1 MCNVIFGWMV
11 LCVVVGIVLSTFI
24 PEETELTLSYLVFQ
38 PIEAH
43 FKCLH
48 VHNDNGVVGKTFGGG
63 VV

>member
-1 MCNVIFGWMV
+1 MV

-24 PEETELTLSYLVFQ
+24 PEETELTLSFLVFQ

-48 VHNDNGVVGKTFGGG
+48 VLNDNGVVGKTFGGG

>member
-1 MCNVIFGWMV
+1 MRNVIFKWMA
-11 LCVVVGIVLSTFI
+11 LCVVVTFVSSTLI
-24 PEETELTLSYLVFQ
+24 PVETELTLSFLVFQ

-48 VHNDNGVVGKTFGGG
+48 VLNDNGVVGKTFGGG

>member
-1 MCNVIFGWMV
+1 MA
-11 LCVVVGIVLSTFI
+11 LCVVVGVVSSTFI
-24 PEETELTLSYLVFQ
+24 PEETESTLSFSVFE

-48 VHNDNGVVGKTFGGG
+48 VLNDNGVVGKTFGGG